1 MCKFATEYYKLNIM
15 TLMNARHL
23 LLSGGNYAALKQANA
38 TDLVEEKL
46 YILSRRIVNCLG
58 ASIS

>member
-1 MCKFATEYYKLNIM
+1 
-15 TLMNARHL
+15 MNARHL